1 MIYFFIIIISI
12 SLLYFLKNRITQ
24 DTLDTK
30 MYKIGS
36 GIEGSDFQIMGNF
49 IEQNCKNIENIT
61 QTAANG
67 GLSNLLKVN
76 KGEYNFG
83 ICQERFLINGY
94 NNLIEFKDF
103 EKLDN
108 LRFVSAL
115 NFENMTFIVK
125 DFDNVETSGDSNEI
139 VINSFDDLGFNDKII
154 IGVGEEYS
162 ASQNNFEVIC
172 SDYGIVTLKCESDD
186 LSEKCNI
193 SSEDKDKRKVYYLN
207 GTMNELFNKFY
218 KGKIHGIFMMT
229 GSNNIY
235 IDNLSKIMNIKFI
248 DFYDENSR
256 IITNFNNYF
265 FKKQINT
272 GDYFKEPQKQ
282 SIIPTLATRVVLFT
296 NKDMPDN
303 VVYEITKCVYEKHF
317 ILANMLNINLKT
329 SGLLDYE
336 PVELAYCPKDLL
348 IHDGAKQYLKT
359 KNIISEEEKYEFD
372 MDYYARELYKNYW
385 EHDTIEGKTFDMS
398 ILADKSDET
407 NNLYNLEDICFTD

>member
-1 MIYFFIIIISI
+1 MIYFFIVIISI
-12 SLLYFLKNRITQ
+12 SLLFFLYNRITQ

-61 QTAANG
+61 QTSANG

-108 LRFVSAL
+108 LRFVTAL

-125 DFDNVETSGDSNEI
+125 DFDNMETSGDSNDI
-139 VINSFDDLGFNDKII
+139 VINSFEDLGYNDKII

-172 SDYGIVTLKCESDD
+172 SDYGITTLKCERDENDSKSNGTID
-186 LSEKCNI
+186 KCII

-207 GTMNELFNKFY
+207 GTMNEFSFN
-218 KGKIHGIFMMT
+218 
-229 GSNNIY
+229 
-235 IDNLSKIMNIKFI
+235 
-248 DFYDENSR
+248 
-256 IITNFNNYF
+256 
-265 FKKQINT
+265 
-272 GDYFKEPQKQ
+272 
-282 SIIPTLATRVVLFT
+282 TLHRL
-296 NKDMPDN
+296 M
-303 VVYEITKCVYEKHF
+303 EI
-317 ILANMLNINLKT
+317 
-329 SGLLDYE
+329 
-336 PVELAYCPKDLL
+336 
-348 IHDGAKQYLKT
+348 
-359 KNIISEEEKYEFD
+359 
-372 MDYYARELYKNYW
+372 R
-385 EHDTIEGKTFDMS
+385 
-398 ILADKSDET
+398 
-407 NNLYNLEDICFTD
+407 